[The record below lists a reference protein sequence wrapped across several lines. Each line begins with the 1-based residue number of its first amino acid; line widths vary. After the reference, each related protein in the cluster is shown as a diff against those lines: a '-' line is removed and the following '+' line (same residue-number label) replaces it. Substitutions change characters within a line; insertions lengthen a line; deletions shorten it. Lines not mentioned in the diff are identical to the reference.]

1 MKVRILVLALLA
13 FGLAAC
19 VAPGPRYGSGYENRA
34 YEDRGYVDRG
44 YEDRYED
51 RGYEDRYDDRV
62 YADNAPRHG
71 HDRRDNDRRSGGYR
85 HFDSCGNC
93 GVVQRIEGY
102 ADDRRSSGA
111 GVVAGVLIGGV
122 LGNQVG
128 SGSGRRAATVAGA
141 IGGGI
146 AGHAIESNMN
156 HGSYDITI
164 RLNND
169 RNVVVTQNR
178 IDGMHEGARVIV
190 QDGRAQLL

>member
-1 MKVRILVLALLA
+1 MKIRILILTLLA

-19 VAPGPRYGSGYENRA
+19 VAPGPRYGG
-34 YEDRGYVDRG
+34 G
-44 YEDRYED
+44 YEDRA
-51 RGYEDRYDDRV
+51 YDDRV
-62 YADNAPRHG
+62 YADTQRYEDDRRYADDRHYA
-71 HDRRDNDRRSGGYR
+71 DDRRYQDNRRDNDYRSGGYR
-85 HFDSCGNC
+85 HFASCGNC

-111 GVVAGVLIGGV
+111 GVIAGAIIGGV

-146 AGHAIESNMN
+146 AGHAIENNMN

-164 RLNND
+164 RLNNR

-178 IDGMHEGARVIV
+178 IDGMRAGSRVIV
-190 QDGRAQLL
+190 QSGRAQLL